1 MKHCCFITA
10 ALLPLCLAVGTV
22 AERELVK
29 IEVEK
34 EQNIEIISWL
44 Q

>member
-10 ALLPLCLAVGTV
+10 ALLPLCLTVGTV